1 MVSGPEVLV
10 ATVTTEE
17 EVDEKV
23 EEKQAAEEVADEISP
38 DELRRLMYYLVD
50 TVLDR
55 AGEVKPT
62 IEFNDLSYSKP
73 SIIKT

>member
-1 MVSGPEVLV
+1 MQPVFEKAYKLV
-10 ATVTTEE
+10 
-17 EVDEKV
+17 EKH
-23 EEKQAAEEVADEISP
+23 QQRAEEVADEISP

-62 IEFNDLSYSKP
+62 IEFNDLSYSEILP
-73 SIIKT
+73 IVAPESHS